1 LTLLNKNKID
11 KQVLENKGKKSNDLQ
26 DKMNEEKKK
35 KIRKKKKELI
45 LKYEDEIFY
54 FYLIKN
60 ERHKYLNIIKV
71 QFC

>member
-1 LTLLNKNKID
+1 LILLNKNKID

-35 KIRKKKKELI
+35 KELI

-60 ERHKYLNIIKV
+60 ERHKYLNI
-71 QFC
+71 